1 MELNWIDLTAFFAFL
16 AFVIGVSLYAGRDEE
31 TGEDYFLAGRGL
43 TWPLIGLS
51 LIASNIST
59 EQIVGM
65 AGGGVATA
73 GLAIASYEWIGA
85 VALVIVALFLLPAF
99 LKLGIYTMPEFLE
112 HRYGPGPRTLMAAYM
127 IIAYVAV
134 LLVSVLYSGAVLF
147 EGLIG
152 LNLYASIWII
162 GLIAGGY
169 TIYGGLKAVVWSDL
183 LQGLTLLFGGV
194 VVTALALSQVGGVGA
209 FLETNADK
217 LHMGLPAD
225 HPELPWT
232 ALLLGIWIPNLYY
245 FGLNQFITQRTL
257 GAKSLREG
265 QKGVIFAAF
274 LKLVMPFIIVV
285 PGIIAFQLYPDQI
298 ARSGDDAFPI
308 LLSNLLPGWGLRG
321 ILFAALFGAVMSSLD
336 SMLNSC
342 STIFTIDIYQRY
354 LKPDAS
360 QHRLMVVGRIA
371 TGVFVLLACLMAPL
385 PGLVAGVFKYIQMFQ
400 GFISP
405 GILGVFLFGLLVP
418 RAPSAAALAG
428 MLINIPVYGLLLWL
442 LPDMAFLNHMAITFT
457 AVVAVMALITAWR
470 PLAKPKVLKQRG
482 NIDLTP
488 HPMAAAAG
496 GAVIAATVAL
506 YIVFW

>member
-1 MELNWIDLTAFFAFL
+1 MELSWIDLTAFFAFL
-16 AFVIGVSLYAGRDEE
+16 AFVIAVSLYAGREEE

-73 GLAIASYEWIGA
+73 GLAIASYEWIAA
-85 VALVIVALFLLPAF
+85 VALVVVALFLLPVF
-99 LKLGIYTMPEFLE
+99 LRLGIYTMPEFLE
-112 HRYGPGPRTLMAAYM
+112 HRYGPGPRTLMATYM

-152 LNLYASIWII
+152 LDLYVSIWVI
-162 GLIAGGY
+162 GLVAGGY

-183 LQGLTLLFGGV
+183 LQGAALIIGGII
-194 VVTALALSQVGGVGA
+194 VTSLAMSKIGGFGA
-209 FLETNADK
+209 FLESNADK
-217 LHMGLPAD
+217 LHMMRSSD

-232 ALLLGIWIPNLYY
+232 AMLLGIWIPNLYY
-245 FGLNQFITQRTL
+245 WGLNQFITQRTL
-257 GAKSLREG
+257 GAESLREG

-274 LKLVMPFIIVV
+274 LKLLMPFIIVF
-285 PGIIAFQLYPDQI
+285 PGIIAFQLYPEQI
-298 ARSGDDAFPI
+298 ARSGDDAFPV
-308 LLSNLLPGWGLRG
+308 LLSNLLPGFGLRG
-321 ILFAALFGAVMSSLD
+321 VLFAALFGAVMSSLD

-342 STIFTIDIYQRY
+342 STIFTIDIYKRY
-354 LKPDAS
+354 LNPDVD
-360 QHRLMVVGRIA
+360 QGELVVVGRIA
-371 TGVFVLLACLMAPL
+371 TGVFVLLACIMAPL
-385 PGLVAGVFKYIQMFQ
+385 PALVEGVFKYIQMFQ

-418 RAPSAAALAG
+418 RATSAAALGG
-428 MLINIPVYGLLLWL
+428 MLVNIPVYGFLLWS
-442 LPDMAFLNHMAITFT
+442 LPGMAFLNHMAITFI
-457 AVVAVMALITAWR
+457 AVIATMAAFTVYAPRSEPAELEVR
-470 PLAKPKVLKQRG
+470 SD
-482 NIDLTP
+482 IDLTP
-488 HPMAAAAG
+488 HPMAAAG
-496 GAVIAATVAL
+496 GFAVVAITVGL